1 MWVTTQRQ
9 LITDEANPESDDD
22 TSLYR
27 LFGFSLFV
35 SIRFRKRVW
44 FGRLQ
49 KRYTYE
55 RRRALKREYNIL
67 VSLVESDK
75 SVLPACI
82 KFQDRGKMTFPHH
95 SFLPFA
101 RACSKAIK
109 TYLNDTAYK
118 HHGRHVVQVHVYMY
132 MHKSICAGTTYMCIC
147 TIQHTA
153 LHTLMVS
160 GAYEPLKHMLLMLYM
175 LSTCQCTCTEC
186 PINYYR
192 LPKRQCSTMMNYYSS
207 S

>member
-9 LITDEANPESDDD
+9 LITAEANPESDDD
-22 TSLYR
+22 TLLYR

-35 SIRFRKRVW
+35 SIQFRKRVW

-82 KFQDRGKMTFPHH
+82 KFQDRGKMMFPHH

-118 HHGRHVVQVHVYMY
+118 HHGRHVVQVHVYM
-132 MHKSICAGTTYMCIC
+132 HKSICAGTTYMRIYVQSCIYG
-147 TIQHTA
+147 TSLYI
-153 LHTLMVS
+153 LVS

-175 LSTCQCTCTEC
+175 LSTCTCTYTGVQL
-186 PINYYR
+186 IVTDYQ
-192 LPKRQCSTMMNYYSS
+192 KGSAQQ
-207 S
+207 